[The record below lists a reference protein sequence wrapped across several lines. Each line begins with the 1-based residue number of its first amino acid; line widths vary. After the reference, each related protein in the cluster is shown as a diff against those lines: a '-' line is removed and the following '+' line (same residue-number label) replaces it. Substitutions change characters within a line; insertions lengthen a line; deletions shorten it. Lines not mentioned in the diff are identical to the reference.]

1 MTDIIISESVYAAM
15 RAAQDKAAASFWKYP
30 DADWQLEF
38 QRQWLQAAGIAP
50 SGLAKTVDGMIVGS
64 AD

>member
-1 MTDIIISESVYAAM
+1 MTDIIISESVHAAM
-15 RAAQDKAAASFWKYP
+15 RAAQDKAASVFWKYP
-30 DADWQLEF
+30 DADWQIQF

-50 SGLAKTVDGMIVGS
+50 SGSAKTVDGMIVGS